1 MTLAL
6 ARQRDLTHARAA
18 GWPLSRRLTLSLATL
33 IVLLALWWLVAHF
46 GWVDPLFLPPPQRVL
61 AQLITIAGQTGFMD
75 ATLW

>member
-33 IVLLALWWLVAHF
+33 LVLLLSPRPKKWTLMTMFKLIVIRRLVAH
-46 GWVDPLFLPPPQRVL
+46 
-61 AQLITIAGQTGFMD
+61 
-75 ATLW
+75 TLVMVINGNVFKF